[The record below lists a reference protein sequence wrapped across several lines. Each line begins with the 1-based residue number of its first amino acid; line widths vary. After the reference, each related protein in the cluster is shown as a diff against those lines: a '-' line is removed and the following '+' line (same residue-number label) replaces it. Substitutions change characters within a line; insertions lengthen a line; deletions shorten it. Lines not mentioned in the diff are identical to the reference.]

1 MLLNHKVIITIIIN
15 KTMAEM
21 ANYVAVTS
29 WFGVKDL
36 RIHTVTTSES
46 ENAVVKYFR
55 GYIKNKAVTVDGEV
69 GLMLVSMN
77 PKKESWRL
85 VRVLQE
91 GNAVTSIYEITGG
104 EMTAL
109 DVELS
114 QKQIDYEQVQPSSG
128 TFFFKKNLK

>member
-1 MLLNHKVIITIIIN
+1 
-15 KTMAEM
+15 MAEM

-36 RIHTVTTSES
+36 RIHTVTTSEE

-55 GYIKNKAVTVDGEV
+55 GYIKNKVVTVDGEV
-69 GLMLVSMN
+69 GLIMVSMN

-114 QKQIDYEQVQPSSG
+114 QKQIDYEQVQGGDDDDSEA
-128 TFFFKKNLK
+128 FK